1 MNNSDINFND
11 VERQDMLDGDLD
23 KEIQE
28 EMLEE
33 AKEEQAIFNKYYNM
47 KYYNMLTE
55 EEKFDLAEEEYLDE
69 NSFDDYWYLKPKFVV
84 ESRRKKGENNE

>member
-47 KYYNMLTE
+47 LTE
-55 EEKFDLAEEEYLDE
+55 EEKFDLAEEGYLDE